1 MNILK
6 RIFKPKIK
14 YISGVLEDV
23 RPPEEKKK
31 DFLTEEILVSGFP
44 LNWITWENW
53 KVKPE
58 NIKMLNDIKVHN
70 QRGVGSCAAESGSLA
85 LAINNYLEDGVFY
98 KFSSKPIYARRKNKP
113 SVGMYM
119 ADLADICRTFGTLFE
134 TLYPSPND
142 TEANMSNLDGYI
154 SAFEGVAK
162 LLRAKNYFWLY
173 QVNDIDSFAQIL
185 SIGKPIVLTV
195 IFGDGE
201 FDTIAPDVKPVQ
213 PKYGHAIVTLPNAYF
228 TYQGKKAI
236 LIQNSWGDY
245 RYYGGRQILTEDW
258 FLKNRILYG
267 IWFSDIHNLEIFN
280 QVDSS
285 LPKYQW
291 TRDLTIGSIGD
302 DVRMLQIVLSM
313 IQDDDGFLF
322 PLFNQN
328 PTGQFYGLS
337 RSAVKRFQLK
347 YGIEPPEG
355 YFGIKTRAKLNS
367 MCK

>member
-31 DFLTEEILVSGFP
+31 DFLTEEILVSALP

-53 KVKPE
+53 KEKPA
-58 NIKMLNDIKVHN
+58 IKKMLNDLEVHSQKN
-70 QRGVGSCAAESGSLA
+70 VGSCAAESLA
-85 LAINNYLEDGVFY
+85 LLLAIKNYQEDGVFN
-98 KFSSKPIYARRKNKP
+98 KVSSKPIYGNRINKP
-113 SVGMYM
+113 FVGMY
-119 ADLADICRTFGTLFE
+119 ASDIGKIGVELGSVFE
-134 TLYPSPND
+134 SLYPSPND
-142 TEANMSNLDGYI
+142 TDANMSDLSDYI
-154 SAFEGVAK
+154 TAYKSMAK
-162 LLRAKNYFWLY
+162 VLRMDKYFWLY
-173 QVNDIDSFAQIL
+173 QTTNIDTFAQIL
-185 SIGKPIVLTV
+185 ALGEPINMTV
-195 IFGDGE
+195 VFGDGE
-201 FDTIAPDVKPVQ
+201 WTSVPEVKNVV
-213 PKYGHAIVTLPNAYF
+213 PKYGHMITALPNSYF

-236 LIQNSWGDY
+236 YAQDSHGKDY
-245 RYYGGRQILTEDW
+245 YLNGRHILKEEW
-258 FLKNRILYG
+258 FTKGRVIVG

-347 YGIEPPEG
+347 YGVEPPEG